1 MQFLLIAYIGSRCDL
16 EFDPCSLEITS
27 ENKKEKEM
35 EDGKKEEKDDS
46 MLKAKRKR
54 KKKYKER
61 LKIEEEVIP
70 LRVLSK

>member
-1 MQFLLIAYIGSRCDL
+1 MS
-16 EFDPCSLEITS
+16 S
-27 ENKKEKEM
+27 ETNKEKDI
-35 EDGKKEEKDDS
+35 EDGKKDEKDDS